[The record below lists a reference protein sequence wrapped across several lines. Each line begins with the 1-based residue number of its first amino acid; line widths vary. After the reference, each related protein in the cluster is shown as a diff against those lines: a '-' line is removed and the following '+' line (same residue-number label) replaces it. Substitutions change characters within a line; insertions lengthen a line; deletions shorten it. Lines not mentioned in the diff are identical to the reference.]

1 MSRIETSKKDKPTLK
16 EMNAE
21 IVKYKTY
28 LLTKKGRLAEINLCS
43 VDDYNH
49 NVMQLHHFILFKD
62 YLRNKEW
69 FDKNGI
75 EQKLILMPIT
85 VHEQVHQ
92 QAVKNLS
99 DDDFLYKYGISRW
112 NLLFSRKNTRY

>member
-1 MSRIETSKKDKPTLK
+1 MPRVNSSTKSKPTLK

-21 IVKYKTY
+21 IVRYKTY
-28 LLTKKGRLAEINLCS
+28 LLTNKGRLKEINLCS
-43 VDDYNH
+43 VGDYNH
-49 NVMQLHHFILFKD
+49 NKMQLHHFILFRD

-69 FDKNGI
+69 FDENGI

-99 DDDFLYKYGISRW
+99 DDEFLYRYGISRW
-112 NLLFSRKNTRY
+112 DLLFSRKNSRY

>member
-1 MSRIETSKKDKPTLK
+1 MPRVNSSTKSKPTLK

-21 IVKYKTY
+21 IVRYKTY
-28 LLTKKGRLAEINLCS
+28 LLTNKGRLTEINLCS
-43 VDDYNH
+43 ADDYNH
-49 NVMQLHHFILFKD
+49 NKMQLHHFILFRD

-69 FDKNGI
+69 FDENGI

-99 DDDFLYKYGISRW
+99 DDEFLYRYGISRW
-112 NLLFSRKNTRY
+112 DLLFSRKNSRY